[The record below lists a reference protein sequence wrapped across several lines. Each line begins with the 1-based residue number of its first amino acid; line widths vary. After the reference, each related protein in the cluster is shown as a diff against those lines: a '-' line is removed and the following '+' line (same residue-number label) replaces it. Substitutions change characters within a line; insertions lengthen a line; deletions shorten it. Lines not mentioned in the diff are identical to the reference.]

1 MKKKIVTIIGT
12 RPEIIKMFPLINQL
26 DEHFNNI
33 LVWSG
38 QHYDYSMVS
47 NIFMDVGLRRPNFFI
62 KINKK
67 KNLFIEIQ
75 KKIFEI
81 IKKTKPIGI
90 IYHGDTFTTL
100 ASAIISRFFYQNI
113 TNVHIEG
120 GYRSFDKA
128 QTEEQVRFVSD
139 HISKINFVSR
149 KDDKINLNKENL
161 KSNIVVVGNTINDS
175 IKKIISKKKNR
186 KYLLEKYNIKKS
198 SYIYCTL
205 HRSENVDDIKRLK
218 KIIEVINLFSKKY
231 KIIFPMHPRTKKQL
245 IKNKIHLDQNVIITK
260 PLNFSSSIHLLSEC
274 LFCFSDSGGLQE
286 ESVILGKRCLIPLN
300 YTPHDYYIDNNA
312 NVKLNLEEKS
322 YLKKS
327 MHFLKITI
335 QNNKIK
341 YFRHKKNVSISICKK
356 LVKIL

>member
-161 KSNIVVVGNTINDS
+161 NSNIVVVGNTINDS
-175 IKKIISKKKNR
+175 IKKIISKKKN
-186 KYLLEKYNIKKS
+186 IKLFMSLTKS
-198 SYIYCTL
+198 VTPYGTPLPPTITHITNGLNSATISFT
-205 HRSENVDDIKRLK
+205 LK
-218 KIIEVINLFSKKY
+218 KAATFIALSIEVKML
-231 KIIFPMHPRTKKQL
+231 M
-245 IKNKIHLDQNVIITK
+245 
-260 PLNFSSSIHLLSEC
+260 
-274 LFCFSDSGGLQE
+274 
-286 ESVILGKRCLIPLN
+286 ILK
-300 YTPHDYYIDNNA
+300 D
-312 NVKLNLEEKS
+312 
-322 YLKKS
+322 
-327 MHFLKITI
+327 
-335 QNNKIK
+335 
-341 YFRHKKNVSISICKK
+341 
-356 LVKIL
+356 